1 MMQWYQLYREMTCNC
16 KWRQHICPRILCM
29 ASFAQF
35 YDQFLE
41 FLCKME
47 LTLHMSI
54 QKVYSVWRCVCV
66 CTEMKKCIL
75 FIRFYSCTMF
85 CGWNCICVREAKK
98 ETERSLI
105 CTQQQG
111 WEKAGKR
118 RAINLSCDRF
128 RPADLL
134 VVILLRSQGEKI

>member
-1 MMQWYQLYREMTCNC
+1 MQVVQDGINAAHEHP
-16 KWRQHICPRILCM
+16 KSVLC
-29 ASFAQF
+29 
-35 YDQFLE
+35 LG
-41 FLCKME
+41 
-47 LTLHMSI
+47 
-54 QKVYSVWRCVCV
+54 VCVCV
-66 CTEMKKCIL
+66 STEMKKCIL
-75 FIRFYSCTMF
+75 FIRFYSCTML

-98 ETERSLI
+98 EAERSLI
-105 CTQQQG
+105 CTRQQG